1 MFYVCEVWDKFQ
13 SMPFMLRLHFQ
24 KADLYVKEVEFSLCY
39 PKYVLSEGTKT
50 GVEKCTFHTS
60 VKSHT
65 KPSSKGMMSNSSK
78 ILFKEYS
85 PHSPYTS
92 DVLQCSHYQGKCV
105 AFFKLVYAANKTKIL
120 YIWAESYLS
129 WCKAF
134 PLTCL
139 FIIHRFQY
147 TCMQNRSGRALF
159 IHRVLF

>member
-1 MFYVCEVWDKFQ
+1 
-13 SMPFMLRLHFQ
+13 MLRLHFQ

-134 PLTCL
+134 PLTCPSFTGSSTHACKIDRGEL
-139 FIIHRFQY
+139 FSSIGFYSEQLWFAS
-147 TCMQNRSGRALF
+147 N
-159 IHRVLF
+159 